1 VRSWRFVGILLAL
14 WAVAVALA
22 QNPDR
27 LRPVR
32 EAIQGFLIRAAWT
45 AWEPVIGAL
54 RSIRW

>member
-1 VRSWRFVGILLAL
+1 VGILLAL